1 MIKAETNI
9 YDKFQTVIP
18 KKIREKL
25 GLTKDHVIEWIADE
39 NGKVELKFRK
49 KLTDDDVR
57 GMISL
62 KEKTNAVKLVDD
74 IYKKGDKKI

>member
-49 KLTDDDVR
+49 K
-57 GMISL
+57 I
-62 KEKTNAVKLVDD
+62 N
-74 IYKKGDKKI
+74 

>member
-49 KLTDDDVR
+49 KINWWWCKR
-57 GMISL
+57 H
-62 KEKTNAVKLVDD
+62 D
-74 IYKKGDKKI
+74 IFKRKKQMQLN